1 MPTAEFLTD
10 EELAILTG
18 LERKSAQIKW
28 LSDKGWNF
36 ITNAA
41 GFPIV
46 SRLYCR
52 QKMAGE
58 IATARIDEMP
68 NFGAIK

>member
-10 EELAILTG
+10 EEMSILTG
-18 LERKSAQIKW
+18 LDRKSAQIKW
-28 LSDKGWNF
+28 LAANGWRYV
-36 ITNAA
+36 TNAA
-41 GFPIV
+41 GSPIV